1 MEYRTLPHG
10 GEEISVIGMGTGS
23 LGGTEQEMVEVIDAA
38 IQAGVNLF
46 DLCSVDEQPFYNAF
60 AQAIEGRR
68 EQVYTQTHF
77 GMVYTDGR
85 CGPTK
90 DLERIKAEFERGL
103 NLFHTDYTDFGFIH
117 CIDDHE
123 ELDKVFHDG
132 IWDYMKSLKAEG
144 TIRHLGFSS
153 HNHEIARRIIDTG
166 LIDFFMFSINP
177 SYDYEEVGEVV
188 ERAKLYRDCE
198 SMGIGISVMKPFAG
212 GKLLDAK
219 TSLFKRGLTHAQCMQ
234 YALDRPAV
242 LSVLPGVRNMEDL
255 RKVLS
260 FWETSE
266 EERDYSLLGDFT
278 PQSAQGVC
286 VYCNHCLPCPK
297 NLNVGLINKY
307 YDLAVAGDALAADHY
322 RDLPVR
328 ADSCIKCGHCEK
340 SCPFQVKQMTR
351 MAEIEKYFA

>member
-10 GEEISVIGMGTGS
+10 GEKISIIGMGTGS

-38 IQAGVNLF
+38 IHTGMNLF
-46 DLCSVDEQPFYNAF
+46 DLCAVDEQPLYNAF
-60 AQAIEGRR
+60 AKAIEGRR
-68 EQVYTQTHF
+68 EQVYTQSHF
-77 GMVYTDGR
+77 GMVYTNGR

-90 DLERIKAEFERGL
+90 DLDKIKAEFQRQL

-117 CIDDHE
+117 CIDDND
-123 ELDKVFHDG
+123 ELDKVFNDG
-132 IWDYMKSLKAEG
+132 IWDYMKSLKADG
-144 TIRHLGFSS
+144 AIRHLGFSS
-153 HNHEIARRIIDTG
+153 HNHEIARCIIDTG

-234 YALDRPAV
+234 YALNRPGV
-242 LSVLPGVRNMEDL
+242 MSVLPGVRNMEDL
-255 RKVLS
+255 RRVLS
-260 FWETSE
+260 FLDTTEQ
-266 EERDYSLLGDFT
+266 ERDYSLLSEFT

-286 VYCNHCLPCPK
+286 IYCNHCLPCPK
-297 NLNVGLINKY
+297 NMNIGLINKY
-307 YDLAVAGDALAADHY
+307 YDLAKAGDALAADHY
-322 RDLPVR
+322 RALPVR
-328 ADSCIKCGHCEK
+328 ADACIKCGHCEK
-340 SCPFQVKQMTR
+340 GCPFQVKQMS
-351 MAEIEKYFA
+351 MMEEIAKFFA